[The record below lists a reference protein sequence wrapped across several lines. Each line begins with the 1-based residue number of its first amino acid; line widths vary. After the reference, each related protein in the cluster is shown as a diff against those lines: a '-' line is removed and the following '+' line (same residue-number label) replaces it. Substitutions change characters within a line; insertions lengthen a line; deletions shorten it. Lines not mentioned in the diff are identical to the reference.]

1 MRPSVSRPP
10 PGRHDSWFSR
20 RLPEDSLLLGLVVM
34 GVCLLAS
41 GLGVRLALKIDPA
54 QALGG

>member
-1 MRPSVSRPP
+1 ML
-10 PGRHDSWFSR
+10 H
-20 RLPEDSLLLGLVVM
+20 EDGLLLGLVVM

-41 GLGVRLALKIDPA
+41 GLGVRLALIIDPA